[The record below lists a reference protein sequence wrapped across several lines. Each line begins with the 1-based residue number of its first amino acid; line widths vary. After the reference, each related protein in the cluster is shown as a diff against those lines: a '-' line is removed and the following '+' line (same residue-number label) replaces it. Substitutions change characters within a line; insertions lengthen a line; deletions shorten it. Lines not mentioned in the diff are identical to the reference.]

1 MNKEILEKLGLS
13 PNEAKIYLSLLEYG
27 ESGVAD
33 ISTQAGVH
41 RRNVY
46 DSLKRLLDKGL
57 VQQSLDTK
65 ENSYAPVDPS
75 KLTEIIAEQSQQL
88 EEVMPALNKQFAQS
102 KPQQQ
107 AFILKGLEG
116 MKIVWQM
123 MLKEKKDIYSI
134 GAKGQW
140 FDPALT
146 TAKKRFLQSLSRTDV
161 VIHLLRDYNFVLQEK
176 EFINNFE
183 YHKIQSRVL
192 PKDYDTSSSV
202 NICGN
207 YVVQYNSVILM
218 RLPVETIFYV
228 IKDRDLAESYHK
240 WFQFMWKMS
249 KEIK

>member
-88 EEVMPALNKQFAQS
+88 EEVMPALNNSHKVSLSS
-102 KPQQQ
+102 KPL
-107 AFILKGLEG
+107 F
-116 MKIVWQM
+116 
-123 MLKEKKDIYSI
+123 
-134 GAKGQW
+134 
-140 FDPALT
+140 
-146 TAKKRFLQSLSRTDV
+146 
-161 VIHLLRDYNFVLQEK
+161 
-176 EFINNFE
+176 
-183 YHKIQSRVL
+183 
-192 PKDYDTSSSV
+192 
-202 NICGN
+202 
-207 YVVQYNSVILM
+207 
-218 RLPVETIFYV
+218 
-228 IKDRDLAESYHK
+228 
-240 WFQFMWKMS
+240 
-249 KEIK
+249 

>member
-1 MNKEILEKLGLS
+1 
-13 PNEAKIYLSLLEYG
+13 
-27 ESGVAD
+27 
-33 ISTQAGVH
+33 
-41 RRNVY
+41 
-46 DSLKRLLDKGL
+46 
-57 VQQSLDTK
+57 
-65 ENSYAPVDPS
+65 
-75 KLTEIIAEQSQQL
+75 
-88 EEVMPALNKQFAQS
+88 
-102 KPQQQ
+102 
-107 AFILKGLEG
+107 